1 MDILTELQWHVSSAF
16 NAIYG
21 AMKGGF
27 LPSSCSWCRPAWW
40 ASEVGIA
47 GLIVVY
53 FSSHGPK
60 T

>member
-1 MDILTELQWHVSSAF
+1 MESFGDLQWQVSSAF
-16 NAIYG
+16 HSLTG
-21 AMKGGF
+21 VLKGSF
-27 LPSSCSWCRPAWW
+27 LPPSCGWCHPAWW
-40 ASEVGIA
+40 AAEVGIV